1 LYPVRVQ
8 FTAKC
13 WKPSR
18 INIMQLVHKIKADS
32 SASISPR
39 QARNLI
45 GTPSSNPAPV
55 TKSLQKTPSCKN
67 T

>member
-1 LYPVRVQ
+1 MVLYPVRVQ

-32 SASISPR
+32 SGSSLRFDSEDQKQLDLQIM
-39 QARNLI
+39 QI
-45 GTPSSNPAPV
+45 GI
-55 TKSLQKTPSCKN
+55 KN
-67 T
+67 